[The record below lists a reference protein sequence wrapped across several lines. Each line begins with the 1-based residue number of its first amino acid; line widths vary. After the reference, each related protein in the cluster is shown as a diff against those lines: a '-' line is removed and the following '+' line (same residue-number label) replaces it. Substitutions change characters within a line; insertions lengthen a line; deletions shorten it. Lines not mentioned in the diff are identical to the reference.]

1 MMVSDSGG
9 GPSDPCDGIALCMCV
24 YGVRLYGA
32 IFLSLPLSITSSQ
45 VSSRFINHRPLVL
58 AHWQV

>member
-9 GPSDPCDGIALCMCV
+9 GPSDPCDGIALFIFIS
-24 YGVRLYGA
+24 GVRLYRA

-45 VSSRFINHRPLVL
+45 VSRRVFNHRPLVL
-58 AHWQV
+58 A